1 MWNHS
6 IAVHF
11 VIFVEISIQI
21 FSQFLFVPRRVII
34 SVEFLPIFIFG
45 PSLIVWNM
53 YYSNDDDAVELSPLH
68 VANET
73 ND

>member
-21 FSQFLFVPRRVII
+21 FSQFLVVPRRVII